1 MRKNAIR
8 KKKDYHLRT
17 IRRLDITTSVVCL
30 AVPFFVAR
38 RYSSYSLIPMMS
50 LGMRPTQLKLCLH
63 FAIVS
68 GVVNPLLAGSNT
80 HPTTGGGRVWV

>member
-1 MRKNAIR
+1 MRKNAAR

-30 AVPFFVAR
+30 AVPFVAW

-50 LGMRPTQLKLCLH
+50 LGMRLTQLKNYVCILQLCL
-63 FAIVS
+63 V
-68 GVVNPLLAGSNT
+68 
-80 HPTTGGGRVWV
+80 